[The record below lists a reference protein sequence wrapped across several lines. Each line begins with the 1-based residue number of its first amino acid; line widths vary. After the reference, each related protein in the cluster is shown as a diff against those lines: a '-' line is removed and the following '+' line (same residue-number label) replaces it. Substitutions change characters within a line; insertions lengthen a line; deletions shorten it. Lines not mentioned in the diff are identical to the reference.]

1 MSDLVHSFVLAAEL
15 LLALDPTLVEIVAL
29 SLEVAS
35 IALLL
40 GAAVGFQLG
49 ALVALVRFPGWA
61 EMVGALG
68 LILPAA
74 TRIKPFLTPLAAAG
88 LATVMLLATGFH
100 LFRGEA
106 GDSVRTL
113 VLLALTVLVAY
124 GRWKKAP
131 IEPR

>member
-1 MSDLVHSFVLAAEL
+1 MKILLWIVQV
-15 LLALDPTLVEIVAL
+15 LLAVVFFMAGSMKAFVP
-29 SLEVAS
+29 LEELIPKMAWMGDVPE
-35 IALLL
+35 
-40 GAAVGFQLG
+40 
-49 ALVALVRFPGWA
+49 ALVRFLGWA

-88 LATVMLLATGFH
+88 LATVMFLATSFH
-100 LFRGEA
+100 LFRGEI

-113 VLLALTVLVAY
+113 VLLVMTALVAY